1 MKKQKAQAIAA
12 ALKQTP
18 MAPSVYTAKNP
29 RVLNQLNH
37 DPAKQLPLHDL
48 VIKIVSL
55 AQVLMEK
62 KYYPYQIDLAYRI
75 IESLLLHDGD
85 VITSLM
91 SRQAGKT
98 ETIGGTVAAC
108 AIMLPVLAKLY
119 PDDWRLNLTDEQG
132 NYRGFRHGLK
142 TGIYAP
148 KHEQSQITFER
159 VRGAIDTKSSQQV
172 LKELGIRAETNNG
185 NTVSLSNGSEIEC
198 QSASDNSKIEG
209 ATHHLL
215 IAEEAQ
221 DISDMKMRKSLHP
234 MTASTK
240 GTIVKIGTASIQKC
254 DFYSAIKTNQRAELI
269 SGGKR
274 RNHFFFPWKVCAQY
288 NSLYRD
294 YIEGEKVKIG
304 EDSDE
309 FKMSYNGEWIFERGM
324 FITNDLILDRDI
336 AITGGLWSD
345 YHWKSRPYPGVLK
358 HMDIVAGIDWGQTS
372 DSTVVCLMAVDW
384 KRPLEDHDSFDMFG
398 THRFTAFK
406 KHVIGW
412 LEFIGDTYETQFQT
426 IYNELVGLPNLRKII
441 MDTNT
446 CGKPMYDRFSAVF
459 SEHNRGIEIEPFN
472 FSARVKSDGYQAL
485 SADIHGKRITFPAGP
500 KARQEIYYKKF
511 VFQMTDLKKEYKAG
525 LLSVAHPEERGAH
538 DDYADSFMMAA
549 WGCANPT
556 TSGIVEIGGSNPFT
570 S

>member
-1 MKKQKAQAIAA
+1 MPFRLDKPLKKKAKI
-12 ALKQTP
+12 P
-18 MAPSVYTAKNP
+18 PPSPKAVSPNTHKP
-29 RVLNQLNH
+29 RILNAQNH
-37 DPAKQLPLHDL
+37 DPKKQIPIHIL
-48 VIKIVSL
+48 VIRIVAL

-62 KYYPYQIDLAYRI
+62 KYYPYQVALAYRI

-108 AIMLPVLAKLY
+108 AVMLPILAIQY
-119 PDDWRLNLTDEQG
+119 PEDWRLNLTDEQG

-142 TGIYAP
+142 VGIYAP

-159 VRGAIDTKSSQQV
+159 VRGAIETNASKQV
-172 LKELGIRAETNNG
+172 LKELGISSETNNG
-185 NTVSLSNGSEIEC
+185 NTVALSNGSQIEC

-221 DISDMKMRKSLHP
+221 DISDLKMRKSLHP

-240 GTIVKIGTASIQKC
+240 GTIVKIGTASTQKC
-254 DFYSAIKTNQRAELI
+254 DFYNAIKTNQALELD
-269 SGGKR
+269 GKK
-274 RNHFFFPWKVCAQY
+274 RNHFFFPWTICAQY

-294 YIEGEKVKIG
+294 YIEGEKIKIG

-309 FKMSYNGEWIFERGM
+309 FRMSYCGEWIFERGM
-324 FITNDLILDRDI
+324 FITPDVLFDKRI
-336 AITGGLWSD
+336 AITEGLFSD
-345 YHWKSRPYPGVLK
+345 YHWDKLPGILR
-358 HMDIVAGIDWGQTS
+358 HYDIVAGIDWGQTS

-384 KRPLEDHDSFDMFG
+384 KSPVDSFESYDCHG
-398 THRFTAFK
+398 EHRFTAYK

-412 LEFIGDTYETQFQT
+412 LEFVGDTYELQFQQ
-426 IYNELVGLPNLRKII
+426 IHDRLLAVPNLRKII

-459 SEHNRGIEIEPFN
+459 AENGRGIEIEPFN
-472 FSARVKSDGYQAL
+472 FSPKVKSDGYKSL
-485 SADIHGKRITFPAGP
+485 SSDFHGRRITFPAGAQ
-500 KARQEIYYKKF
+500 ARRSVHYKKF
-511 VFQMTDLKKEYKAG
+511 AFQMMDLKKDYKAG
-525 LLSVAHPEERGAH
+525 LMQVSHPDERGAH
-538 DDYADSFMMAA
+538 DDYPDALMMAA
-549 WGCANPT
+549 FGCNTPAI
-556 TSGIVEIGGSNPFT
+556 SAIVQVAGSNPFF